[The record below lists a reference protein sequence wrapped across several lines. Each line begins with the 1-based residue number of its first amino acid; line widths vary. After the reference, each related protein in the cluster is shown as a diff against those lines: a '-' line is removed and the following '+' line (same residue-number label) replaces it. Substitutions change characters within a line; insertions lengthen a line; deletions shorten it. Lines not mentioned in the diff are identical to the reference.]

1 MATFTAGEMQS
12 VSFGA
17 FSPDIGF
24 SGISTSNIDVTL
36 INKTTA
42 SPACQKGDKI
52 RLSGAGLF
60 PDFYVSDRTFDTYT
74 TSFTAYDSC
83 CKLDKE
89 FDNSTFVDT
98 VKVSGKTV
106 IKYYTQT
113 EVISAIN
120 TQLGIT
126 VTPPTDI
133 GIKFQKADLSGTIRS
148 ILEAIAAINGCMFVC
163 TTSNTIQAVLYQQ
176 YIATANVSS
185 YGEVLS
191 DSSLVTFDGL
201 VVRDTTFNKEYHYGT
216 NSIFRYID
224 SALVKD
230 NSSVGGVL
238 YTRFRGASYSSFTM
252 RNAQVLSFT
261 ANIPQQITYDVGGD
275 DVTALVLNISATY
288 TAGGWLIEFSSP
300 ECQPSDNTYQSKDQ
314 RLIDLALKQGLHGPL
329 FVNENGSGIA
339 MEIEAV

>member
-1 MATFTAGEMQS
+1 
-12 VSFGA
+12 V
-17 FSPDIGF
+17 
-24 SGISTSNIDVTL
+24 
-36 INKTTA
+36 
-42 SPACQKGDKI
+42 
-52 RLSGAGLF
+52 
-60 PDFYVSDRTFDTYT
+60 
-74 TSFTAYDSC
+74 
-83 CKLDKE
+83 
-89 FDNSTFVDT
+89 
-98 VKVSGKTV
+98 
-106 IKYYTQT
+106 
-113 EVISAIN
+113 N

-126 VTPPTDI
+126 VTPPADI
-133 GIKFQKADLSGTIRS
+133 GIRFQKSDLSGTIRS
-148 ILEAIAAINGCMFVC
+148 ILEQISQINGCMFVC

-191 DSSLVTFDGL
+191 DSSPVTFDGL
-201 VVRDTTFNKEYHYGT
+201 VVNDTTFNKQYHYGT

-230 NSSVGGVL
+230 NSSVGGAL

-339 MEIEAV
+339 MEVEAV